1 MLRTLK
7 DVDFTGK
14 RVLLRADLD
23 VPVDERTGE
32 ISDDSRLKASVPTIK
47 KILED
52 DAKQLIIMGH
62 LDSPEGKV
70 VENLKTDRV
79 AVRLMKLLG
88 KTVYKTKDCILKKMP
103 EERIVLLENLRFHK
117 EEEADDEAFA
127 QKLAGYA
134 DIYVNNAF
142 ATCHRAHASMHAI
155 TKYLPG
161 CVGLQIEKEL
171 ESLDF
176 KSMRRPIVALL
187 GGAKL
192 KTKVPLIQYM
202 LARADKVL
210 LGGAMI
216 FTFYAAGGFEVG
228 KSLCDFN
235 YTMNAKLMLN
245 NEKLL
250 LPEDVVIA
258 DYETAGTGSEDSKAS
273 GAFVN
278 QAAGIRTVSYKEIPK
293 KSIGLDV
300 GERGVEQFKQELRKA
315 ETIIWNGPLG
325 YYEKPPFDKATV
337 EIARMIAELD
347 CKKIVGGGDTGDVV
361 NNLGLTDKFTFV
373 SSGGGAA
380 LELLS
385 GKKLVALEAL
395 EDNTE

>member
-1 MLRTLK
+1 MIKTLR
-7 DVDFTGK
+7 DADFTGK

-23 VPVDERTGE
+23 VPLNDKTWE
-32 ISDDSRLKASVPTIK
+32 ISDDSRLRLAVPTIK
-47 KILED
+47 KILD
-52 DAKQLIIMGH
+52 DGAKQLVIMGH

-70 VENLKTDRV
+70 VEQLRMDKV
-79 AVRLMKLLG
+79 AVRLMKLTG
-88 KTVYKTKDCILKKMP
+88 RTIRKTNDCVLKNLP
-103 EERIVLLENLRFHK
+103 EDKIILLENLRFHK
-117 EEEADDEAFA
+117 EEEANDDEFA
-127 QKLAGYA
+127 KHLASYA

-161 CVGLQIEKEL
+161 CIGLQVEKEL

-176 KSMRRPIVALL
+176 STMRKPIVALL

-192 KTKVPLIQYM
+192 KTKIPIIQYM
-202 LARADKVL
+202 MARADKVL

-216 FTFYAAGGFEVG
+216 FTFYAAQGFEVG
-228 KSLCDFN
+228 KSLCDYN
-235 YTMNAKLMLN
+235 YVMNAKLMLN
-245 NEKLL
+245 NEKLV

-258 DYETAGTGSEDSKAS
+258 DYE
-273 GAFVN
+273 N
-278 QAAGIRTVSYKEIPK
+278 QEAGIRTVSYKEIPK
-293 KSIGLDV
+293 KSIGLDI
-300 GERGVEQFKQELRKA
+300 GEKSIQLFKQELRKA

-337 EIARMIAELD
+337 EIAKIIAELD
-347 CKKIVGGGDTGDVV
+347 CKKIVGGGDTGDII
-361 NNLGLTDKFTFV
+361 NKLGLAGKYSFV

-395 EDNTE
+395 DKNTK

>member
-7 DVDFTGK
+7 DVDFTEK
-14 RVLLRADLD
+14 RVILRADLD
-23 VPVDERTGE
+23 VPIDVKSGE
-32 ISDDSRLKASVPTIK
+32 ISDDSRLKAAIPTIK

-52 DAKQLIIMGH
+52 GAKQLIIMGH
-62 LDSPEGKV
+62 MDSPDGRV
-70 VENLKTDRV
+70 VESLKMDRV

-88 KTVYKTKDCILKKMP
+88 KTVYKTNNCILKKLP
-103 EERIVLLENLRFHK
+103 DESIILLENLRFHK
-117 EEEADDEAFA
+117 GEEANDDIFA
-127 QKLAGYA
+127 QKLASYA
-134 DIYVNNAF
+134 DLYVNNAF

-171 ESLDF
+171 ENLDF
-176 KSMRRPIVALL
+176 KSMQRPIVALL
-187 GGAKL
+187 GGSKL
-192 KTKVPLIQYM
+192 KTKIPLIQYM

-216 FTFYAAGGFEVG
+216 FTFYFAEGLEIG
-228 KSLCDFN
+228 KSLNDLN
-235 YTMNAKLMLN
+235 YAMNAKIMLN

-258 DYETAGTGSEDSKAS
+258 DYQ
-273 GAFVN
+273 N

-293 KSIGLDV
+293 KSIGLDI
-300 GERGVEQFKQELRKA
+300 GEKSIEAFKQELRKA

-325 YYEKPPFDKATV
+325 YCEKPPFDKATV
-337 EIARMIAELD
+337 ELARIISDLG
-347 CKKIVGGGDTGDVV
+347 CRKIVGGGDTGDVI
-361 NNLGLTDKFTFV
+361 NKLGLTDKFTFV

-395 EDNTE
+395 EENTN